1 MRSLTPVPAPQAQ
14 SRSDLDSDW
23 RGHARLGWFVLLGGF
38 GAFLVWAIFAPLDK
52 GVPVNGTVI
61 VSGQRLTI
69 QSPSAG
75 VVDKI
80 LVKEGQRI
88 AAGEMMMRLQPRQAE
103 AVADA
108 SLSSYAL
115 SLLTRERLMAEL
127 AGRKAINL
135 PGALVRYAGESVVQQ
150 QLRTQEQLLNDR
162 LRTRASELSAVSETI
177 RGLEQQRIALEE
189 SWHSK
194 DREARLLDEQAR
206 RVRSLA
212 DKGFASPAMLDD
224 TELKRARLQSDISEN
239 RGVVRR
245 IEAQIEETK
254 LTRDKREGEWQ
265 QEIKA
270 RLADVQRDIEN
281 FRGQLGSA
289 ELNLSYMDV
298 KAPISGSVL
307 GLAVT
312 SPGAVLAPGQ
322 KLLDIVPE
330 RPELVIE
337 AQVPV
342 NLIDQI
348 HAGLPVELNFS
359 AFQQNK
365 TPRLKG
371 RVSVLGAD
379 RISDPKT
386 GMPYYPVNV
395 TIDEDSAPK
404 LGTNEVR
411 PGMPVDVF
419 IKTGER
425 TFISYLLKPL
435 LDRLNAALAE
445 E

>member
-1 MRSLTPVPAPQAQ
+1 MRSLTPVPPPGAP
-14 SRSDLDSDW
+14 SRADLDADW
-23 RGHARLGWFVLLGGF
+23 RGHVRLGWLVLLGGF

-61 VSGQRLTI
+61 VFGQRLTL

-75 VVDKI
+75 VIDQI

-88 AAGEMMMRLQPRQAE
+88 TAGATVMRLQPRLAE
-103 AVADA
+103 AATD
-108 SLSSYAL
+108 SSRSSYAL

-127 AGRKAINL
+127 AGRRAISL
-135 PGALVRYAGESVVQQ
+135 PAALMRYSGDPVVQQ
-150 QLRTQEQLLNDR
+150 QLRTQAQLLNDR
-162 LRTRASELSAVSETI
+162 LRTRESELSALNETI
-177 RGLEQQRIALEE
+177 RGLEQQRIAIEE
-189 SWHSK
+189 SWQSK
-194 DREARLLDEQAR
+194 DREAKLLDEQAR

-224 TELKRARLQSDISEN
+224 AELKRARLQSDIAEN

-245 IEAQIEETK
+245 LEAQIQEAK
-254 LTRDKREGEWQ
+254 LTREKREGEWQ

-270 RLADVQRDIEN
+270 RLAEVQRDIES

-289 ELNLSYMDV
+289 ELNLSYMDI

-312 SPGAVLAPGQ
+312 SPGAVLAAGQ

-330 RPELVIE
+330 RPQLVIE

-348 HAGLPVELNFS
+348 YPGLPVELNFS

-365 TPRLKG
+365 TPRLSG
-371 RVSVLGAD
+371 RVAVLGAD
-379 RISDPKT
+379 RITDPKT
-386 GMPYYPVNV
+386 GIPYYPVNV
-395 TIDEDSAPK
+395 TIDDDSAPK
-404 LGTNEVR
+404 LGANELR

>member
-1 MRSLTPVPAPQAQ
+1 MRSLIPTPPPSSA
-14 SRSDLDSDW
+14 SRSDLDADW
-23 RGHARLGWFVLLGGF
+23 RGYVRLGWLVLLGGF

-61 VSGQRLTI
+61 VSGQRLSI
-69 QSPSAG
+69 QSPNAG

-80 LVKEGQRI
+80 LVKEGQRVS
-88 AAGEMMMRLQPRQAE
+88 AGTIMMRLQPRQAE
-103 AVADA
+103 AAADS

-127 AGRKAINL
+127 AGRKDIHL
-135 PGALVRYAGESVVQQ
+135 PAALARYSGDSVVQQ
-150 QLRTQEQLLNDR
+150 QLRTQAQLLSDR
-162 LRTRASELSAVSETI
+162 LRTRASELSALNETI

-189 SWHSK
+189 SWVSK
-194 DREARLLDEQAR
+194 DREAKLLDEQAR

-224 TELKRARLQSDISEN
+224 TELKKARLQSDISEN

-245 IEAQIEETK
+245 IEAQIAETK
-254 LTRDKREGEWQ
+254 LTKDKREGEWQ

-307 GLAVT
+307 GLAIT

-330 RPELVIE
+330 RPVLVIE

-371 RVSVLGAD
+371 RVAVLGAD
-379 RISDPKT
+379 RITDPKT
-386 GMPYYPVNV
+386 GMPYFPVSV
-395 TIDEDSAPK
+395 TIDGDSAPK
-404 LGTNEVR
+404 LGANELR

-435 LDRLNAALAE
+435 SDRLNAALAE

>member
-1 MRSLTPVPAPQAQ
+1 MRSLIPKRPSPAA
-14 SRSDLDSDW
+14 SRSDLDADW
-23 RGHARLGWFVLLGGF
+23 GGYVRLGWLVLLVGF
-38 GAFLVWAIFAPLDK
+38 GAFLVWAAFAPLDK

-61 VSGQRLTI
+61 VSGQRLSI
-69 QSPSAG
+69 QSPNAG

-80 LVKEGQRI
+80 LVKEGQRVS
-88 AAGEMMMRLQPRQAE
+88 AGTVMMRLQPRQAE
-103 AVADA
+103 AAADS

-115 SLLTRERLMAEL
+115 SLLTRERLLSEL
-127 AGRKAINL
+127 AGRKAISL
-135 PGALVRYAGESVVQQ
+135 PVSLARYAGEPLVQQ
-150 QLRTQEQLLNDR
+150 QLRIQEQLLNDR
-162 LRTRASELSAVSETI
+162 LRTRASELSALNETI
-177 RGLEQQRIALEE
+177 RGLEQQRAALEE
-189 SWHSK
+189 SWQSK
-194 DREARLLDEQAR
+194 DREAKLLEDQAR
-206 RVRSLA
+206 RVKSLA

-239 RGVVRR
+239 RGAVRR

-265 QEIKA
+265 QEIKG
-270 RLADVQRDIEN
+270 RLAEVQRDIEN

-298 KAPISGSVL
+298 KTPIAGSVL

-312 SPGAVLAPGQ
+312 SPGAVLASGQ

-330 RPELVIE
+330 KPVLVVE

-371 RVSVLGAD
+371 RVAVLGAD
-379 RISDPKT
+379 RITDPKT

-395 TIDEDSAPK
+395 TIDEESAPK
-404 LGTNEVR
+404 LGANELR

-435 LDRLNAALAE
+435 LDRLDAALAE